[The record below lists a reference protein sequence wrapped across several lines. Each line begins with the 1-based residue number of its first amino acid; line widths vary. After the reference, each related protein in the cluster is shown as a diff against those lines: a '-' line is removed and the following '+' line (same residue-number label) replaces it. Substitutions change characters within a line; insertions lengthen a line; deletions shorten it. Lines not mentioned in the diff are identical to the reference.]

1 MISVEV
7 SGRNFFKSYV
17 PMFFMILLRELGRKS
32 HACKMENND
41 FVSQEKPENQFV
53 FQTDRIQMQTWKNR
67 FSI

>member
-1 MISVEV
+1 
-7 SGRNFFKSYV
+7 
-17 PMFFMILLRELGRKS
+17 
-32 HACKMENND
+32 MENND